1 MYTIFSYQPSTRSGS
16 PQNDDNTLLRQ
27 WAPPITSSVI
37 LNRVMSHRCTYTR
50 QFIVENEDYSIA
62 YFECIVLFEES
73 YHWTVNKGGAHMCF
87 IQESGIHEW
96 LHACRAIS
104 LACTL
109 HWCPLPHNV
118 VCSNLY
124 TDSTLTKH
132 SIVTR
137 LCNTGLTWCHMISH
151 DITWC
156 HMTSHDITWS
166 HMISHDTTWCH
177 MISHDIT
184 SHTSMLSQDINVTW
198 CQYWHDVS
206 KH

>member
-1 MYTIFSYQPSTRSGS
+1 
-16 PQNDDNTLLRQ
+16 
-27 WAPPITSSVI
+27 
-37 LNRVMSHRCTYTR
+37 
-50 QFIVENEDYSIA
+50 
-62 YFECIVLFEES
+62 
-73 YHWTVNKGGAHMCF
+73 MCF

-151 DITWC
+151 DTTWC
-156 HMTSHDITWS
+156 HMISWS

-177 MISHDIT
+177 MISHDVTCLIQVCCPRI
-184 SHTSMLSQDINVTW
+184 SMS
-198 CQYWHDVS
+198 HDVNIGMMYQNIKGFPVLHHCLLRLVLGQQYLTYLIIS
-206 KH
+206 TRHKLPVLVQELLTTVKTVT